1 MFIQK
6 CYLILRY
13 QIDIMSDKSKNS
25 GNFTFRPTDKETS
38 EMLEELSKRLDRS
51 KNNTLNHC
59 IKEVY
64 RKTFNELS

>member
-1 MFIQK
+1 
-6 CYLILRY
+6 
-13 QIDIMSDKSKNS
+13 MSDKSKNS